1 MILYLRS
8 LNIRSNSLS
17 SLVNF
22 DGFSSKQEKGLSVG
36 DAGVSVGNLSV
47 GNLSVGNL
55 SFVGRQP
62 LKLDSPL
69 VRTSSCEHF
78 INKNCKFCFFRLKAN
93 NSLSVVSKSFCVL
106 L

>member
-8 LNIRSNSLS
+8 LKIRSNSLS

-47 GNLSVGNL
+47 GNF

-69 VRTSSCEHF
+69 VRTSSCENF
-78 INKNCKFCFFRLKAN
+78 KNKNCKFCFFHLKAN
-93 NSLSVVSKSFCVL
+93 NSLNVVSKSFCVL